1 MKYWECI
8 NVPGKTGVVVSDDVF
23 STSSDESNYI
33 SPVLECKELTPEEK
47 KEIVETVRDRG
58 NNIVEPMPHMFS
70 NEKVDD
76 FSEEYKRVFNQA
88 FNRGVVKI
96 NSVPGTDGVSVSVPT
111 DSQTTETI
119 SGLMVK
125 TDNTGTEIKD
135 VSSVVFVARGETD
148 DDDHPS
154 EENDNKYI
162 SVDEVD
168 ESNYDNTGEFEV
180 PDLTL
185 PDDSK
190 IEISHPTEN
199 TIMITETFPKT
210 ENNQLDKDSIK
221 ESLLAGIFG
230 NVGEE
235 IADKVVDKL
244 AEKVSEPEVVEVEV
258 EPEYSLDEK
267 QLNDV
272 VETFNRYER
281 EYFGELTPEH
291 FSTRFLRNIPKHV
304 YRAHQDCVDKYE
316 APDILDPLFFM
327 YIMLTEDPYFAMGKF
342 INIIRNKL
350 KSDKT
355 WSDAVDNLEIEYDE
369 YIADFA
375 EENEEDDADAPSEET
390 TDDASESND

>member
-8 NVPGKTGVVVSDDVF
+8 NVPGKTGVVVSDDVEN
-23 STSSDESNYI
+23 TSSEESNYI
-33 SPVLECKELTPEEK
+33 SPVLECEELTPEEMK
-47 KEIVETVRDRG
+47 KIAETVHNQG
-58 NNIVEPMPHMFS
+58 NRIVEPMPPMFS
-70 NEKVDD
+70 SD
-76 FSEEYKRVFNQA
+76 EYKRVFNQA
-88 FNRGVVKI
+88 FNKGEVKI
-96 NSVPGTDGVSVSVPT
+96 DSVPGTDAVSVSVPA
-111 DSQTTETI
+111 DLPVTTE
-119 SGLMVK
+119 
-125 TDNTGTEIKD
+125 N
-135 VSSVVFVARGETD
+135 
-148 DDDHPS
+148 PS

-180 PDLTL
+180 PDLT
-185 PDDSK
+185 PSDDSE
-190 IEISHPTEN
+190 IEISHPA
-199 TIMITETFPKT
+199 

-230 NVGEE
+230 NVGEQ

-244 AEKVSEPEVVEVEV
+244 AEKVPEPEVVEV

-350 KSDKT
+350 NTDKT

-369 YIADFA
+369 YVADFA
-375 EENEEDDADAPSEET
+375 DEDEEDDADAPSEET
-390 TDDASESND
+390 TDDALESND

>member
-8 NVPGKTGVVVSDDVF
+8 NVPGKTGVVVSDDVEN
-23 STSSDESNYI
+23 TSSDESNYI
-33 SPVLECKELTPEEK
+33 SPALDCKELTPEEMK
-47 KEIVETVRDRG
+47 KIAETVHNQG
-58 NNIVEPMPHMFS
+58 NRIVEPMPPMFS
-70 NEKVDD
+70 NEKVDELSD
-76 FSEEYKRVFNQA
+76 EYKRVFNQA
-88 FNRGVVKI
+88 FNKGVVKI
-96 NSVPGTDGVSVSVPT
+96 DPVPSTDAVSDSVPA
-111 DSQTTETI
+111 DSPIEE
-119 SGLMVK
+119 
-125 TDNTGTEIKD
+125 N
-135 VSSVVFVARGETD
+135 
-148 DDDHPS
+148 PS

-180 PDLTL
+180 PDLTP
-185 PDDSK
+185 PDDSE

-199 TIMITETFPKT
+199 TTMITETFPKT

-230 NVGEE
+230 DVGEQ

-244 AEKVSEPEVVEVEV
+244 TEKVPEPEVVEVEV

-281 EYFGELTPEH
+281 EYFGALTAEH

-304 YRAHQDCVDKYE
+304 YIAHQDCVDKYE
-316 APDILDPLFFM
+316 SPDILDPLFFM

-350 KSDKT
+350 KTDKT

-369 YIADFA
+369 YVADFA
-375 EENEEDDADAPSEET
+375 DEDEEDDADAPSEET

>member
-8 NVPGKTGVVVSDDVF
+8 NVPGKTGVIVSDDVENA
-23 STSSDESNYI
+23 SSEESNYI
-33 SPVLECKELTPEEK
+33 SPVLECEELTPEEM
-47 KEIVETVRDRG
+47 KEIAETIHDQG
-58 NNIVEPMPHMFS
+58 NNIVEPMSHIFS
-70 NEKVDD
+70 NENVNE

-88 FNRGVVKI
+88 FNRDVVEI
-96 NSVPGTDGVSVSVPT
+96 DPVPSTDTVSDSVPA
-111 DSQTTETI
+111 DSPIEE
-119 SGLMVK
+119 
-125 TDNTGTEIKD
+125 N
-135 VSSVVFVARGETD
+135 
-148 DDDHPS
+148 PS

-180 PDLTL
+180 PDLT
-185 PDDSK
+185 PSDDSE
-190 IEISHPTEN
+190 IET
-199 TIMITETFPKT
+199 
-210 ENNQLDKDSIK
+210 NQLDKDSIK

-244 AEKVSEPEVVEVEV
+244 AEKVSEPEVVQVEV
-258 EPEYSLDEK
+258 EPEYSLDKK
-267 QLNDV
+267 QLDDV

-316 APDILDPLFFM
+316 SPDILDPLFFM
-327 YIMLTEDPYFAMGKF
+327 YIMLTEDPYLAMGKF

-369 YIADFA
+369 YVADFA
-375 EENEEDDADAPSEET
+375 DEDEDEEDDVDTPSEET
-390 TDDASESND
+390 TGNTSESNE

>member
-8 NVPGKTGVVVSDDVF
+8 NVPGKTNVTSVDT
-23 STSSDESNYI
+23 STSTLENTHELIANDAESSLVESI
-33 SPVLECKELTPEEK
+33 KENIQPEITIGCTHEF
-47 KEIVETVRDRG
+47 V
-58 NNIVEPMPHMFS
+58 N
-70 NEKVDD
+70 NEKVDELSD
-76 FSEEYKRVFNQA
+76 EYKRVFNQA
-88 FNRGVVKI
+88 FNKGVVKI
-96 NSVPGTDGVSVSVPT
+96 DSVPGTDAVSVSVPA
-111 DSQTTETI
+111 DLPITTE
-119 SGLMVK
+119 
-125 TDNTGTEIKD
+125 NT
-135 VSSVVFVARGETD
+135 
-148 DDDHPS
+148 S
-154 EENDNKYI
+154 EENDNKYV

-180 PDLTL
+180 PDLTP
-185 PDDSK
+185 PDDSE
-190 IEISHPTEN
+190 IEISHP
-199 TIMITETFPKT
+199 T

-230 NVGEE
+230 NVGEQ

-244 AEKVSEPEVVEVEV
+244 AEKVPEPEVVEVEV

-327 YIMLTEDPYFAMGKF
+327 YIMLTEDPYLAMGKF

-369 YIADFA
+369 YVADFA
-375 EENEEDDADAPSEET
+375 DEDEEDDVDAPSEET
-390 TDDASESND
+390 TDDTSESND

>member
-8 NVPGKTGVVVSDDVF
+8 NVPGKTNVTSVDT
-23 STSSDESNYI
+23 STSTLENTHELIANDAESSLVESI
-33 SPVLECKELTPEEK
+33 KENIQPEITIGYTHEF
-47 KEIVETVRDRG
+47 V
-58 NNIVEPMPHMFS
+58 N
-70 NEKVDD
+70 NEKVDELSD
-76 FSEEYKRVFNQA
+76 EYKRVFNQA
-88 FNRGVVKI
+88 FNKGEVKI
-96 NSVPGTDGVSVSVPT
+96 DSVPGTDAVSVSVPA
-111 DSQTTETI
+111 DLPITTE
-119 SGLMVK
+119 
-125 TDNTGTEIKD
+125 N
-135 VSSVVFVARGETD
+135 
-148 DDDHPS
+148 PS
-154 EENDNKYI
+154 EENDNKYV

-180 PDLTL
+180 PDLT
-185 PDDSK
+185 PSNDSE
-190 IEISHPTEN
+190 IEISHP
-199 TIMITETFPKT
+199 T

-244 AEKVSEPEVVEVEV
+244 TEKVSEPEVVEVEV

-281 EYFGELTPEH
+281 EYFGELTAEH
-291 FSTRFLRNIPKHV
+291 FSRRFLRNIPKHV

-327 YIMLTEDPYFAMGKF
+327 YVMLTEDPYLAMGKF

-369 YIADFA
+369 YVSDFA
-375 EENEEDDADAPSEET
+375 DEDEEDDADAPSEET
-390 TDDASESND
+390 TDDTSESND

>member
-8 NVPGKTGVVVSDDVF
+8 NVPGKTGVVVSDDVANA
-23 STSSDESNYI
+23 SSDESNYT
-33 SPVLECKELTPEEK
+33 SPVLKCEELTPEEMK
-47 KEIVETVRDRG
+47 RIAETVHNQG
-58 NNIVEPMPHMFS
+58 NRKVEPMPPMFS
-70 NEKVDD
+70 NEKVDELSD
-76 FSEEYKRVFNQA
+76 EYKRVFNQA
-88 FNRGVVKI
+88 FNKGVVKI
-96 NSVPGTDGVSVSVPT
+96 DSTPA
-111 DSQTTETI
+111 DSQTAETI
-119 SGLMVK
+119 SGLIVK
-125 TDNTGTEIKD
+125 TDNTGAEIKS
-135 VSSVVFVARGETD
+135 VSSVVFVAQGETD
-148 DDDHPS
+148 DDQPS

-180 PDLTL
+180 PDLTHL
-185 PDDSK
+185 TPPDDSD

-199 TIMITETFPKT
+199 TIMITETFHKT

-230 NVGEE
+230 DVGEQ

-244 AEKVSEPEVVEVEV
+244 AEKVPEPEVVEVEV

-369 YIADFA
+369 YVADFA
-375 EENEEDDADAPSEET
+375 DEDEEDDADAPSEET
-390 TDDASESND
+390 TDDTSESND

>member
-8 NVPGKTGVVVSDDVF
+8 NVPGKTNVVVSDDVENA
-23 STSSDESNYI
+23 SSEESNYI
-33 SPVLECKELTPEEK
+33 SPVLECEELTPEEM
-47 KEIVETVRDRG
+47 KEITETVHNQG
-58 NNIVEPMPHMFS
+58 NRIVEPMSPTMFS
-70 NEKVDD
+70 NEKVDELSD
-76 FSEEYKRVFNQA
+76 EYKRVFNQA
-88 FNRGVVKI
+88 FNKGEVKI
-96 NSVPGTDGVSVSVPT
+96 DSVPGTDAVSVSVPA
-111 DSQTTETI
+111 DLPITTE
-119 SGLMVK
+119 
-125 TDNTGTEIKD
+125 N
-135 VSSVVFVARGETD
+135 
-148 DDDHPS
+148 PS
-154 EENDNKYI
+154 EENDNKYV

-180 PDLTL
+180 PDLT
-185 PDDSK
+185 PPNDSE
-190 IEISHPTEN
+190 IEISHP
-199 TIMITETFPKT
+199 T

-230 NVGEE
+230 DVGEQ

-244 AEKVSEPEVVEVEV
+244 AEKVPEPEVVEVEV

-281 EYFGELTPEH
+281 EYFGELAPEH

-327 YIMLTEDPYFAMGKF
+327 YIMLTEDPYLAMGKF

-369 YIADFA
+369 YVSDFTD
-375 EENEEDDADAPSEET
+375 EDEEDDADAPSEET
-390 TDDASESND
+390 TDDTSESND